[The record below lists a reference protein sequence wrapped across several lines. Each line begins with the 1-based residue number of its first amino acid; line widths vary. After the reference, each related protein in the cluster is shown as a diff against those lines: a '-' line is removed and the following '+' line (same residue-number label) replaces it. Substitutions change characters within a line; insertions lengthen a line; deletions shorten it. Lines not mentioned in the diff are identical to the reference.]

1 MGEIKLVR
9 IDSRLSHGKVVKVWT
24 KELGVDTV
32 VIANDKVSSDDFRKK
47 VMDLTI
53 PDNINRHYLPVK
65 EVGEFVKK
73 LDKDIFLIVENARD
87 LEIIAS
93 EGLDIPTINIGIIHM
108 SEGKK
113 SLTEEVAVDED
124 DLRIFKD
131 FMTKGSEVYLR
142 LSPYAQKI
150 DLTSMFKKEND

>member
-113 SLTEEVAVDED
+113 SLTEEVAVDEN

>member
-9 IDSRLSHGKVVKVWT
+9 IDSRLSHGKVVEVWT

-32 VIANDKVSSDDFRKK
+32 LIANDKVSSDDFRKR

-53 PDNINRHYLPVK
+53 PDDIDRFYLPVE

>member
-9 IDSRLSHGKVVKVWT
+9 IDSRLSHGKVVEVWT

-32 VIANDKVSSDDFRKK
+32 VIANDKVSGDDFRKR

-53 PDNINRHYLPVK
+53 PDDIDRYYMSVE

-87 LEIIAS
+87 LETIAS

-124 DLRIFKD
+124 DLRIFKK

>member
-1 MGEIKLVR
+1 
-9 IDSRLSHGKVVKVWT
+9 
-24 KELGVDTV
+24 
-32 VIANDKVSSDDFRKK
+32 
-47 VMDLTI
+47 
-53 PDNINRHYLPVK
+53 
-65 EVGEFVKK
+65 
-73 LDKDIFLIVENARD
+73 
-87 LEIIAS
+87 
-93 EGLDIPTINIGIIHM
+93 M

-131 FMTKGSEVYLR
+131 FMNNGSEVYLR

>member
-9 IDSRLSHGKVVKVWT
+9 IDSRLSHGKVVEVWT

-32 VIANDKVSSDDFRKK
+32 VIANDKVSGDDFRKR

-53 PDNINRHYLPVK
+53 PDDIDRFYLPVE
-65 EVGEFVKK
+65 EVGKFVKK

-87 LEIIAS
+87 LETIAS

>member
-9 IDSRLSHGKVVKVWT
+9 IDSRLSHGKVVEVWT

-32 VIANDKVSSDDFRKK
+32 VIANDKVSGDDFRKR

-53 PDNINRHYLPVK
+53 PDDIDRFYLPVE

>member
-9 IDSRLSHGKVVKVWT
+9 IDSRLSHGKVVEVWT

-32 VIANDKVSSDDFRKK
+32 VIANDKVSGDDFRKK

-53 PDNINRHYLPVK
+53 PDNINRHYLPVG
-65 EVGEFVKK
+65 EVGEFIKK

-131 FMTKGSEVYLR
+131 FMNNGSEVYLR

-150 DLTSMFKKEND
+150 DLTSMFKKRE

>member
-113 SLTEEVAVDED
+113 SLTEEVAVDEN

-150 DLTSMFKKEND
+150 DLTSMFKKEDN

>member
-9 IDSRLSHGKVVKVWT
+9 IDSRLSHGKVVEVWT
-24 KELGVDTV
+24 KELGVDIV
-32 VIANDKVSSDDFRKK
+32 VIANDKVSSDDFRKR

-53 PDNINRHYLPVK
+53 SDDIDRFYLPVE

-87 LEIIAS
+87 LETIAS

-150 DLTSMFKKEND
+150 DLTSMFKKEDD

>member
-9 IDSRLSHGKVVKVWT
+9 IDSRLSHGKVVEVWT

-32 VIANDKVSSDDFRKK
+32 VIANDKVSGDDFRKK

-53 PDNINRHYLPVK
+53 PDDIDRFYLPV
-65 EVGEFVKK
+65 EDVGEFAKK
-73 LDKDIFLIVENARD
+73 LDKDIFLIVENASD
-87 LEIIAS
+87 LETIAS

-150 DLTSMFKKEND
+150 DLTSMFKKEDN

>member
-9 IDSRLSHGKVVKVWT
+9 IDSRLSHGKVVEVWT

-32 VIANDKVSSDDFRKK
+32 LIANDKVSSDDFRKR

-53 PDNINRHYLPVK
+53 PDDIDRFYLPVE

-87 LEIIAS
+87 LETIAS

-150 DLTSMFKKEND
+150 DLTSMFKKEDN

>member
-9 IDSRLSHGKVVKVWT
+9 IDSRLSHGKVVEVWT

-32 VIANDKVSSDDFRKK
+32 VIANDKVSGDDFRKK

-53 PDNINRHYLPVK
+53 PDNIDRYYMSVEK
-65 EVGEFVKK
+65 VGEFVKNI
-73 LDKDIFLIVENARD
+73 DKEIFLIVENAKD
-87 LEIIAS
+87 LETIAS
-93 EGLDIPTINIGIIHM
+93 EGLEMPTINIGIIHM

-150 DLTSMFKKEND
+150 DLTSMFKK

>member
-9 IDSRLSHGKVVKVWT
+9 IDSRLSHGKVVEVWT

-32 VIANDKVSSDDFRKK
+32 VIANDKVSGDDFRKK
-47 VMDLTI
+47 VMDLTV
-53 PDNINRHYLPVK
+53 PDDIDRFYLPVE

-73 LDKDIFLIVENARD
+73 LDKDIFLIVENASD
-87 LEIIAS
+87 LETIAS

-150 DLTSMFKKEND
+150 DLTSMFKKEDN

>member
-9 IDSRLSHGKVVKVWT
+9 IDSRLSHGKVVEVWT

-32 VIANDKVSSDDFRKK
+32 VIANDKVSGDDFRKR

-53 PDNINRHYLPVK
+53 PDDIDRFYLPVE
-65 EVGEFVKK
+65 EVGKFVKK
-73 LDKDIFLIVENARD
+73 LDKEIFLIVENARD
-87 LEIIAS
+87 LETIAS

-124 DLRIFKD
+124 DIRIFKD

-150 DLTSMFKKEND
+150 DLTSMFKKEDN

>member
-9 IDSRLSHGKVVKVWT
+9 IDSRLSHGKVVEVWT

-32 VIANDKVSSDDFRKK
+32 VIANDKVSGDDFRKK

-53 PDNINRHYLPVK
+53 PDNIDRYYMSV
-65 EVGEFVKK
+65 EEAGEFVKNI
-73 LDKDIFLIVENARD
+73 DKEIFLIVENARD
-87 LEIIAS
+87 LETIAS
-93 EGLDIPTINIGIIHM
+93 EGLEVPTINIGIIHM

-150 DLTSMFKKEND
+150 DLTSMFKKEDN